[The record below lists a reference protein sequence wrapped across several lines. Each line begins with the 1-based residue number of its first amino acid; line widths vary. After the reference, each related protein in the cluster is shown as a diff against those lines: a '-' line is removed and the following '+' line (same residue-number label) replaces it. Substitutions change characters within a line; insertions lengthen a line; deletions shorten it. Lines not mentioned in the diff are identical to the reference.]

1 MKKMKIFFATSNPPY
16 ITEKDT
22 GIWRRICFI
31 PNEKCWETGNYTD
44 DCNCNLCP
52 HKDECSGY
60 DNKEE

>member
-22 GIWRRICFI
+22 GILRRVFFTS
-31 PNEKCWETGNYTD
+31 NEKCWETGNYTD